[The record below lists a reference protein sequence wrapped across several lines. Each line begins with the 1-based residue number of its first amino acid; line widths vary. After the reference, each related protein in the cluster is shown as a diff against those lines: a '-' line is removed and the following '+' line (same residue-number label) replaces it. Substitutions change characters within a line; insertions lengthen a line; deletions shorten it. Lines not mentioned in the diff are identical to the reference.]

1 MASSS
6 QRWLGRC
13 VPSAHA
19 LLAPPG
25 SSARLAAGEALTVT
39 PAWAAGNPVKTGGC
53 VPNGRGKRGRW
64 GSLPRAGPPRRQVP
78 RGGLRAALSAAGLL
92 GDLGTGL
99 LPDGTSNGD
108 RARVAHRQPQGCV
121 RW

>member
-6 QRWLGRC
+6 QRWLGCC

-53 VPNGRGKRGRW
+53 VPSGRKGNVGTGGVCDGRDRLVVKFRGEACGQR
-64 GSLPRAGPPRRQVP
+64 LVPRACWVTWVSAGQRH
-78 RGGLRAALSAAGLL
+78 AA
-92 GDLGTGL
+92 
-99 LPDGTSNGD
+99 
-108 RARVAHRQPQGCV
+108 
-121 RW
+121 